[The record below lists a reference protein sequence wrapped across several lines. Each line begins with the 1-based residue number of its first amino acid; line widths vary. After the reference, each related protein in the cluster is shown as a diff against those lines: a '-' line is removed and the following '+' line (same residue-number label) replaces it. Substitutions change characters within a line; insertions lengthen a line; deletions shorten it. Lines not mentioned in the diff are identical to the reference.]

1 MADSNYEQQEQDYR
15 RPWYEAHLRRFQLD
29 REAVEAQTQWHST
42 AKFFEF
48 MTGRDLPRAPSERSE
63 TSLNQIRDIDEDYER
78 FEQVARWWEKHK
90 PILLDP
96 VLVERFEFRL
106 GFWDESSREWDS
118 ESRPALVA
126 NAWALNSVAQHIG
139 HSLLGE
145 VAELLEREVTLAIPK
160 PGQPRWDLQVHWSV
174 PEQYGGSLMVL
185 INNLGATI
193 CLRPGIGPPDRYGGK
208 GTEKRWYGEL
218 IETMSEWEKP
228 DDFEVINVSGGDYGE
243 DHNLYGR
250 MGSFVY
256 GKWYDKEELKDLDL
270 RSELQTV
277 VPQLRPALDKW
288 MDLYSGVIRPPN
300 GNRPTKPQPP
310 GTMEQLAKKLFVD
323 RGFLEEVVGLLED
336 KGQVIFYGPPG
347 TGKTFLAKRLAEW
360 LAPDDSR
367 RALVQFHPSMS
378 YEDFFEGYR
387 PQTGDAGAMT
397 YKLTSGPLRRIARRA
412 ARNLDDRHVM
422 IIDEINRANLPKV
435 LGELL
440 FLLEYRDD
448 TVLPLYRPAEPFGLP
463 PNLWFIGTMNTA
475 DRSIALID
483 AALRRRFH
491 FVPFFPHQGP
501 MEGLLERWLRAN
513 SEKQWVGDL
522 VAKVNGKL
530 SELLGGPHLQ
540 LGHSH
545 FMKAGISDHRTG
557 RLEMVWRY
565 TVEPFIEEQFFDDP
579 DRVREFRWE
588 EVSKPYVTATSPPDA
603 SPADSQFD
611 EDRDPEAD

>member
-1 MADSNYEQQEQDYR
+1 M
-15 RPWYEAHLRRFQLD
+15 
-29 REAVEAQTQWHST
+29 
-42 AKFFEF
+42 
-48 MTGRDLPRAPSERSE
+48 
-63 TSLNQIRDIDEDYER
+63 
-78 FEQVARWWEKHK
+78 
-90 PILLDP
+90 
-96 VLVERFEFRL
+96 
-106 GFWDESSREWDS
+106 
-118 ESRPALVA
+118 
-126 NAWALNSVAQHIG
+126 
-139 HSLLGE
+139 GE
-145 VAELLEREVTLAIPK
+145 VAELLERDVTLAITK
-160 PGQPRWDLQVHWSV
+160 PGKPRWDLQVHWRV
-174 PEQYGGSLMVL
+174 PEQYGGSLLVL
-185 INNLGATI
+185 INKLGATI
-193 CLRPGIGPPDRYGGK
+193 CLRPGIGPPDRHGGK
-208 GTEKRWYGEL
+208 GTEKRWYDEL
-218 IETMSEWEKP
+218 IGTMSEWEKP
-228 DDFEVINVSGGDYGE
+228 DDFEVINVSGGKYGQ
-243 DHNLYGR
+243 DRNLYGR

-256 GKWYDKEELKDLDL
+256 GKWYDKEELNDLDL

-288 MDLYSGVIRPPN
+288 MDLYCGETRTPN
-300 GNRPTKPQPP
+300 GSPPTGPQPN
-310 GTMEQLAKKLFVD
+310 GTMDHLAEGLFVD
-323 RGFLEEVVGLLED
+323 KGFLEEIIGLLED

-360 LAPDDSR
+360 LAPDDSG

-387 PQTGDAGAMT
+387 PQTGDSGAMT

-412 ARNLDDRHVM
+412 ARNPDDRHVM
-422 IIDEINRANLPKV
+422 IIDEINRAHLPKV

-440 FLLEYRDD
+440 FLLEYRRD
-448 TVLPLYRPAEPFGLP
+448 TVLTLYRPAEPFGLP

-501 MEGLLERWLRAN
+501 MEGLLERWLSAN
-513 SEKQWVGDL
+513 SEKQWVGEL

-545 FMKAGISDHRTG
+545 FMKSGISDPRTG

-588 EVSKPYVTATSPPDA
+588 EVSKPYVTTTSPPDA
-603 SPADSQFD
+603 SPADSQID

>member
-1 MADSNYEQQEQDYR
+1 
-15 RPWYEAHLRRFQLD
+15 
-29 REAVEAQTQWHST
+29 
-42 AKFFEF
+42 
-48 MTGRDLPRAPSERSE
+48 
-63 TSLNQIRDIDEDYER
+63 
-78 FEQVARWWEKHK
+78 
-90 PILLDP
+90 
-96 VLVERFEFRL
+96 
-106 GFWDESSREWDS
+106 
-118 ESRPALVA
+118 
-126 NAWALNSVAQHIG
+126 
-139 HSLLGE
+139 
-145 VAELLEREVTLAIPK
+145 
-160 PGQPRWDLQVHWSV
+160 
-174 PEQYGGSLMVL
+174 
-185 INNLGATI
+185 
-193 CLRPGIGPPDRYGGK
+193 
-208 GTEKRWYGEL
+208 
-218 IETMSEWEKP
+218 MSEWEQP
-228 DDFEVINVSGGDYGE
+228 DDFELINVSGGDYGE

-256 GKWYDKEELKDLDL
+256 GKWYDKEELNGLDL

-277 VPQLRPALDKW
+277 IPQLRPALDKW
-288 MDLYSGVIRPPN
+288 MDLYSGVPNPPN
-300 GNRPTKPQPP
+300 GNRPTGSQPP
-310 GTMEQLAKKLFVD
+310 STLDELAEDLFVD
-323 RGFLEEVVGLLED
+323 GGFLKEIVGLLED

-387 PQTGDAGAMT
+387 PQTGDGGAMT

-412 ARNLDDRHVM
+412 ARSPDDRHVM

-440 FLLEYRDD
+440 FLLEYRRD
-448 TVLPLYRPAEPFGLP
+448 TVLPLYRPAEPFGLR

-501 MEGLLERWLRAN
+501 MEGVLERWLRAN
-513 SEKQWVGDL
+513 SEKQWVGEL

-545 FMKAGISDHRTG
+545 FMKPGISDHRTG

-588 EVSKPYVTATSPPDA
+588 EVSKPYVVPTSAPDA

-611 EDRDPEAD
+611 EDRDPEAN